1 MGRAGPDHGVIH
13 GAGRARPGALHGE
26 APEAGVIACGA
37 GLADGPA
44 DRQPDRHGTDVRAAA
59 ARDPAGPGRSALC
72 LARTAIPAAAAAHPV
87 ARRIAAALGPAA
99 RHGAPGAGES
109 PACRD
114 PDGSL
119 AEPSAR
125 P

>member
-1 MGRAGPDHGVIH
+1 MGRAGPDHRVIH

-26 APEAGVIACGA
+26 APEAGAIACGA
-37 GLADGPA
+37 GLADRPA
-44 DRQPDRHGTDVRAAA
+44 DRQPDRHGTDVRAAL
-59 ARDPAGPGRSALC
+59 ARDPAGPGRSAPC
-72 LARTAIPAAAAAHPV
+72 LARTAIRAAAAAHPA
-87 ARRIAAALGPAA
+87 ARGFAAA